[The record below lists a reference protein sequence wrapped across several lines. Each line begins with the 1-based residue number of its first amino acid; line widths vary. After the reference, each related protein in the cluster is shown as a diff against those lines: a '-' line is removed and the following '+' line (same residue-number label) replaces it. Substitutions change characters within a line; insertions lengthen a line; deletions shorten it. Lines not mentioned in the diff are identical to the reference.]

1 MAREIAFTPI
11 KTSLENLQTKASENG
26 LILGELYYVTDYEV
40 LAQATGISTF
50 KTYEIPTALSELTK
64 DINFD
69 ERYYTETEMDTKLN
83 LFTRISGLTS
93 LAIDCSTADIF
104 EVSLSA
110 NASFSLTNVPT
121 NKEKKFIITN
131 SGASE
136 ITITYPNTADY
147 WESATFKIAAGK
159 KKVTALEFNGTTRF
173 WYLSTEMK
181 NA

>member
-1 MAREIAFTPI
+1 MPRQTTI
-11 KTSLENLQTKASENG
+11 KLLRTNKTNLDAQKAISNLIVGEPYFISDNTSKLALATAVN
-26 LILGELYYVTDYEV
+26 DYE
-40 LAQATGISTF
+40 
-50 KTYEIPTALSELTK
+50 TYYNSSEIDS
-64 DINFD
+64 
-69 ERYYTETEMDTKLN
+69 KLN
-83 LFTRISGLTS
+83 LFTRITGLTS

-159 KKVTALEFNGTTRF
+159 KKITALEFNGTTRF